1 MIKINRIKLFVN
13 DNLKSRK
20 IADLVK
26 SKLKDN
32 DFKIVTKNYDLAIAI
47 GGDGAF
53 LRMVKESDFDSKC
66 YYIGINTGTLGF
78 AMGLGFDEI
87 DTFIKK
93 LTIGELKCD
102 KIGIGEIEVETKD
115 DTFRHFTLNEMV
127 LRE

>member
-20 IADLVK
+20 ISEMLILL
-26 SKLKDN
+26 LKEN
-32 DFKIVTKNYDLAIAI
+32 GFKIVTKNYDLGIAI

-53 LRMVKESDFDSKC
+53 LRMVKESNFDSKC

-78 AMGLGFDEI
+78 AQEISFDEI

-93 LTIGELKCD
+93 LTLGELKCD
-102 KIGIGEIEVETKD
+102 KIGIGEIEVETKNS
-115 DTFRHFTLNEMV
+115 TFKHFTLNELV
-127 LRE
+127 LR